1 MTQLD
6 IAFQVIKTIQE
17 AGYEAYICGGTV
29 RDHLLHIGYQDIDIA
44 TSAKPSQ
51 VMKMFESKPTG
62 IRYGTITV
70 FLHDH
75 QFEVTTFRTDGPSE
89 DQRHPD
95 YVYYGVSAE
104 EDVLRRDFTIN
115 GLLMTI
121 NGDILDYVQG
131 QADIELRK
139 IRAIGDPLL
148 RFAEDGLRM
157 LRALYFQA
165 KLNFGIEAETLKAMK
180 LQGMVLKTLAKERV
194 LNEMLKIIKSPY
206 AKRAFQT
213 MQQIGYDDIIPGIKE
228 AVAYHI
234 KHDVEFSIDVF
245 FGMCTYFSKEDML
258 YFPFPNKQRH
268 KYEKASLRA
277 KEAKALTKQDV
288 YQDGIEIMKLTG
300 WLLYHLHQLPF
311 KSSDVE
317 SLFQT
322 LGVKSVLDL
331 KMTSKEMMAL
341 AHKPAGAWIKEVQ
354 AQMIEAI
361 NLSQLEN
368 TREAL
373 FTYFRTHYLKVGE
386 KS

>member
-6 IAFQVIKTIQE
+6 IAFQIIKTIQE
-17 AGYEAYICGGTV
+17 AGYEAYICGGAV
-29 RDHLLHIGYQDIDIA
+29 RDHLLHIPYQDIDIA

-70 FLHDH
+70 FLHDAS
-75 QFEVTTFRTDGPSE
+75 FEVTTFRTDGPSE

-121 NGDILDYVQG
+121 DGEIIDYVQG

-139 IRAIGDPLL
+139 IKAIGDPLL

-165 KLNFGIEAETLKAMK
+165 KLNFGIETETLKAMK
-180 LQGMVLKTLAKERV
+180 LQGNILTTLAKERV

-213 MQQIGYDDIIPGIKE
+213 MQQIGYDEIIPGIKD
-228 AVAYHI
+228 AIAYQI
-234 KHDVEFSIDVF
+234 KHDIEFSIDVF
-245 FGMCTYFSKEDML
+245 FGICTYFSKDAML

-277 KEAKALTKQDV
+277 HTAKPLNKQDV
-288 YQDGIEIMKLTG
+288 YQDGIEIMKLAG
-300 WLLYHLHQLPF
+300 WLLHHLHHIPF
-311 KSSDVE
+311 KSADVE
-317 SLFQT
+317 SLYQS
-322 LGVKSVLDL
+322 LGVRSVLDL
-331 KMTSKEMMAL
+331 KIKSKEMMAL

-354 AQMIEAI
+354 AQMIEDI
-361 NLSQLEN
+361 NKGRLEN

-373 FTYFRTHYLKVGE
+373 FTYFRTHYVKVGE